1 MVVFCWLASIWSL
14 QQVNVFCR
22 RQSHGILLQSK
33 KSTKK
38 KKKKKR
44 KGQ

>member
-1 MVVFCWLASIWSL
+1 MVVFCWLASNWSL